1 MELVL
6 LLSEEVS
13 VKAEMFLNLN
23 DFDVELEDDLLFRRK
38 AAARATSQ

>member
-6 LLSEEVS
+6 LSAEES
-13 VKAEMFLNLN
+13 VKAEMFLNLK
-23 DFDVELEDDLLFRRK
+23 DLVVELEDDLLFRRK